1 MVDMTQISR
10 DDVLTLAR
18 LSSLQLT
25 DDEIDGLKIDLDAIV
40 GYITQLNELDTEGVL
55 PTYQVTGL
63 ENVWRKDEVQ
73 QGVSRKDLIKL
84 APESDKE
91 QIKVPKVL

>member
-1 MVDMTQISR
+1 MTQISR
-10 DDVLTLAR
+10 DDVLALAR

-25 DDEIDGLKIDLDAIV
+25 DEEVDGLKVDLDSIV
-40 GYITQLNELDTEGVL
+40 GYITQLNELDTAGIL

-63 ENVWRKDEVQ
+63 KNVWREDKVQ
-73 QGVSRKDLIKL
+73 SSVPEEKLIEL
-84 APESDKE
+84 APESMND

>member
-1 MVDMTQISR
+1 MTQISR
-10 DDVLTLAR
+10 DDVLSLAR

-25 DDEIDGLKIDLDAIV
+25 DGEIDGLKNDLGAIV
-40 GYITQLNELDTEGVL
+40 DYITQLNELDTEGVL

-63 ENVWRKDEVQ
+63 ENVWRKDEVK

-84 APESDKE
+84 APESKDE

>member
-1 MVDMTQISR
+1 MTQISR

-25 DDEIDGLKIDLDAIV
+25 DDEISELMADLDAIV
-40 GYITQLNELDTEGVL
+40 GYITQLSELNTEGAV

-63 ENVWRKDEVQ
+63 QNVLRNDEIQ
-73 QGVSRKDLIKL
+73 QGVPRKDLIKL
-84 APESDKE
+84 APESAEE

>member
-1 MVDMTQISR
+1 MTQISR

-25 DDEIDGLKIDLDAIV
+25 DDEIDGLKVDLDAIV

>member
-1 MVDMTQISR
+1 MTQISR
-10 DDVLTLAR
+10 DDVLSLAR

-25 DDEIDGLKIDLDAIV
+25 DGEIDELKVDLDAIV
-40 GYITQLNELDTEGVL
+40 GYITQLNELDTEGIQ

-63 ENVWRKDEVQ
+63 KNVWRNDGVK
-73 QGVSRKDLIKL
+73 QGVSQKELIGL
-84 APESDKE
+84 APESKDG